1 MDAIDIKQFL
11 PLVRRPSR
19 YIGGEIN
26 SIKKDLSAVGLRYA
40 LAFPDSYEVGMS
52 HLGMQILYQ
61 ILNSNEKIACE
72 RVFAPWADMEALLRS
87 KGLPLTTLESSLPL
101 SDFDIIGFS
110 LQYELSYT
118 NVLMMLELGGVPLRA
133 ADRGDADPFVFGGGP
148 LTCNPEPVADFFEA
162 FLLGDGEE
170 AAMEMALAVMEGRKE
185 GLSRKAI
192 LKNLAAIKGVY
203 VPSFFMPFYNDDNTV
218 KEVRPLEVGYTGVER
233 RIVMDMDGFSPVK
246 PIVPFTE
253 TIHDRVTV
261 EINRGCTRGCRF
273 CQAGMIYR
281 PVRERS
287 PRKVMEIIEKALQNT
302 GYDDVSLLSLSA
314 GDYSVIEPLMKGLMK
329 CFVRRR
335 IALSLPSLRVGTLS
349 ASLASEIK
357 KVRKTGFTLA
367 PEAGS
372 ERLRRVINKGITEE
386 DLLRS
391 VREVFDLGWKSIKLY
406 FMIGLPT
413 EKEDDVLEIVE
424 LARRVKKAARGER
437 KGGRAPRIS
446 VSVSSFIP
454 KPFTPFQWEPQ
465 VGPGELR
472 RLQGILRKRLSGQG
486 IDFKWHA
493 PDMSLLE
500 GVFARGDRRLSAVIE
515 RAYRGGCRFDGWG
528 EKFDNSRW
536 QKAFI
541 DEGIEPGFYT
551 DRRRDPAEV
560 MPWDHLSP
568 GLDKGFLYRQYKKAV
583 LAEETPDCRGSAC
596 SVCGVCDHKAVK
608 NIITDEA
615 VPETSIPKASAR
627 VAENLPSYKVKLG
640 FSKRGAMRF
649 LGHLEMM
656 KVIKRMVRR
665 AGLPVKYSEGFHPMP
680 KLSFSSPTSLGVE
693 SLDERLDITLVG
705 APVPVDDVIKRLNAE
720 APEGIGFHVPPRE
733 SLKVASGSDMMQQIE
748 YIINFEEGP
757 SGFYIDSERIDG
769 YIKDFVSRDT
779 LSATITKGDKSR
791 TVDIKSQIVE
801 IRRLKGQRVSIIL
814 AKKATA
820 GIRPLDVL
828 VHLFH
833 VPLPEAPL
841 IPILKTGSFQ

>member
-185 GLSRKAI
+185 GLSRKAV

-233 RIVMDMDGFSPVK
+233 RIVMDMDGFTPVR

-329 CFVRRR
+329 GFVRRR

-349 ASLASEIK
+349 ATLASEIK

-367 PEAGS
+367 PEAG
-372 ERLRRVINKGITEE
+372 
-386 DLLRS
+386 
-391 VREVFDLGWKSIKLY
+391 
-406 FMIGLPT
+406 
-413 EKEDDVLEIVE
+413 
-424 LARRVKKAARGER
+424 
-437 KGGRAPRIS
+437 
-446 VSVSSFIP
+446 
-454 KPFTPFQWEPQ
+454 
-465 VGPGELR
+465 
-472 RLQGILRKRLSGQG
+472 
-486 IDFKWHA
+486 
-493 PDMSLLE
+493 
-500 GVFARGDRRLSAVIE
+500 
-515 RAYRGGCRFDGWG
+515 
-528 EKFDNSRW
+528 
-536 QKAFI
+536 
-541 DEGIEPGFYT
+541 
-551 DRRRDPAEV
+551 
-560 MPWDHLSP
+560 
-568 GLDKGFLYRQYKKAV
+568 
-583 LAEETPDCRGSAC
+583 
-596 SVCGVCDHKAVK
+596 
-608 NIITDEA
+608 
-615 VPETSIPKASAR
+615 
-627 VAENLPSYKVKLG
+627 
-640 FSKRGAMRF
+640 
-649 LGHLEMM
+649 
-656 KVIKRMVRR
+656 
-665 AGLPVKYSEGFHPMP
+665 
-680 KLSFSSPTSLGVE
+680 
-693 SLDERLDITLVG
+693 
-705 APVPVDDVIKRLNAE
+705 
-720 APEGIGFHVPPRE
+720 
-733 SLKVASGSDMMQQIE
+733 
-748 YIINFEEGP
+748 
-757 SGFYIDSERIDG
+757 
-769 YIKDFVSRDT
+769 
-779 LSATITKGDKSR
+779 
-791 TVDIKSQIVE
+791 
-801 IRRLKGQRVSIIL
+801 
-814 AKKATA
+814 
-820 GIRPLDVL
+820 
-828 VHLFH
+828 
-833 VPLPEAPL
+833 
-841 IPILKTGSFQ
+841 